1 MLVGCKYNIAL
12 FCGYILMMRLGLN
25 ILLLGGLLLT
35 TVQCAKRASP
45 TGGPRDSL
53 PPVLINAS
61 PKLNTVFFDKEEF
74 NLTFDEYVTL
84 KDISKQLIIS
94 PPLSSSQYKVYPVTG
109 ASKKVTLKL
118 LDSLLDNTT
127 YTFNFG
133 ESIIDFNE
141 SNPSSYLTYT
151 LSTGATIDS
160 LYIKGRVTDA
170 FERETER
177 YISLQLY
184 PVDSIYKD
192 SVIFTEKPLYV
203 TSTLD
208 TTIFRFQNL
217 RAGKYAIIALE
228 DKAGNYFFDQNIDKI
243 GFVDRL
249 IELPQDSLL
258 DFRLFQEKANFFWD
272 KPYFINEHH
281 IALAYYGEREDES
294 YKMVS
299 QVPESFE
306 SLVTQNRE
314 TDTLDYWFRGAEL
327 DSLQFEFNIKDSLQI
342 KTVYFKNP
350 TPDSLVVDKN
360 TSGSLRLLEK
370 FELKTNLPITEVNS
384 EQVKVTNIDTLP
396 VPASLKIQENYDRIT
411 VDFEVIP
418 NDRYEITLL
427 PNALVDFWGNTNDT
441 LVYRTS
447 TKKIEDYGNIFLR
460 VQHQSPHP
468 YIIELLKGNEV
479 FRRYDTPL
487 ERGNYSFKLLD
498 AAKYRVRLIE
508 DANQNKKWDT
518 GNYLEKIQPEQ
529 VIYYWKEIDVRAN
542 WDMNETFNTSQNYP
556 DLPESA
562 TASAVLEAPDSQV
575 QP

>member
-1 MLVGCKYNIAL
+1 
-12 FCGYILMMRLGLN
+12 MRLGLN
-25 ILLLGGLLLT
+25 ILLLGGILLT

-74 NLTFDEYVTL
+74 NLTFDEYVIL

-133 ESIIDFNE
+133 ESITDFNE

-160 LYIKGRVTDA
+160 LFIEGRVTYG

-243 GFVDRL
+243 GFIDRL
-249 IELPQDSLL
+249 IELPQDSIL
-258 DFRLFQEKANFFWD
+258 DFRMFQEKANFFWD

-281 IALAYYGEREDES
+281 IALAYYGEREEEP

-314 TDTLDYWFRGAEL
+314 TDTLDYWFKGAEL
-327 DSLQFEFNIKDSLQI
+327 DSLKFEFNIKDSLQI

-411 VDFEVIP
+411 VDFKIIP

-427 PNALVDFWGNTNDT
+427 PNALIDFWGNTNDT

-468 YIIELLKGNEV
+468 YIIELLKGDEV
-479 FRRYDTPL
+479 FRRYDTLL
-487 ERGNYSFKLLD
+487 EGGNYSFKLLD
-498 AAKYRVRLIE
+498 AAKYRIRLIE

-542 WDMNETFNTSQNYP
+542 WDMNEIFNTSQNYP

-562 TASAVLEAPDSQV
+562 TSSVVLEAPDSQV

>member
-1 MLVGCKYNIAL
+1 
-12 FCGYILMMRLGLN
+12 MMRLGLN

-258 DFRLFQEKANFFWD
+258 DFRLFQEKANFFG
-272 KPYFINEHH
+272 I
-281 IALAYYGEREDES
+281 
-294 YKMVS
+294 
-299 QVPESFE
+299 
-306 SLVTQNRE
+306 SLI
-314 TDTLDYWFRGAEL
+314 L
-327 DSLQFEFNIKDSLQI
+327 SM
-342 KTVYFKNP
+342 
-350 TPDSLVVDKN
+350 N
-360 TSGSLRLLEK
+360 T
-370 FELKTNLPITEVNS
+370 
-384 EQVKVTNIDTLP
+384 
-396 VPASLKIQENYDRIT
+396 
-411 VDFEVIP
+411 
-418 NDRYEITLL
+418 TLL
-427 PNALVDFWGNTNDT
+427 
-441 LVYRTS
+441 
-447 TKKIEDYGNIFLR
+447 
-460 VQHQSPHP
+460 
-468 YIIELLKGNEV
+468 
-479 FRRYDTPL
+479 
-487 ERGNYSFKLLD
+487 
-498 AAKYRVRLIE
+498 
-508 DANQNKKWDT
+508 
-518 GNYLEKIQPEQ
+518 
-529 VIYYWKEIDVRAN
+529 
-542 WDMNETFNTSQNYP
+542 
-556 DLPESA
+556 
-562 TASAVLEAPDSQV
+562 
-575 QP
+575 

>member
-1 MLVGCKYNIAL
+1 
-12 FCGYILMMRLGLN
+12 MRLGLN

-468 YIIELLKGNEV
+468 YIIELLKGDEV

-487 ERGNYSFKLLD
+487 EGGNYSFKLLD

-562 TASAVLEAPDSQV
+562 TASAVLEVPDSQV

>member
-1 MLVGCKYNIAL
+1 
-12 FCGYILMMRLGLN
+12 MRLGLN
-25 ILLLGGLLLT
+25 ILLLGGILLT

-53 PPVLINAS
+53 PPVMINAS

-74 NLTFDEYVTL
+74 NLTFDEYVIL

-133 ESIIDFNE
+133 ESITDFNE

-160 LYIKGRVTDA
+160 LFIEGRVTDG

-243 GFVDRL
+243 GFIDRL
-249 IELPQDSLL
+249 IELPQDSIL
-258 DFRLFQEKANFFWD
+258 DFRMFQEKANFFWD

-281 IALAYYGEREDES
+281 IALAYYGEREEEP

-314 TDTLDYWFRGAEL
+314 TDTLDYWFKGAEL
-327 DSLQFEFNIKDSLQI
+327 DSLKFEFNIKDSLQI

-411 VDFEVIP
+411 VDFKIIP

-427 PNALVDFWGNTNDT
+427 PNALIDFWGNTNDT

-468 YIIELLKGNEV
+468 YIIELLKGDEV
-479 FRRYDTPL
+479 FRRYDTLL
-487 ERGNYSFKLLD
+487 EGGNYSFKLLD
-498 AAKYRVRLIE
+498 AAKYRIRLIE

-542 WDMNETFNTSQNYP
+542 WDMNEIFNTSQNYP

-562 TASAVLEAPDSQV
+562 TSSVVLEAPDSQV

>member
-1 MLVGCKYNIAL
+1 
-12 FCGYILMMRLGLN
+12 MRLGLN
-25 ILLLGGLLLT
+25 ILLLGGILLT

-74 NLTFDEYVTL
+74 NLTFDEYVIL

-133 ESIIDFNE
+133 ESITDFNE

-160 LYIKGRVTDA
+160 LFIEGRVTDG

-243 GFVDRL
+243 GFIDRL
-249 IELPQDSLL
+249 IELPQDSIL
-258 DFRLFQEKANFFWD
+258 DFRMFQEKANFFWD

-281 IALAYYGEREDES
+281 IALAYFGEREEEP

-314 TDTLDYWFRGAEL
+314 TDTLDYWFKGAEL
-327 DSLQFEFNIKDSLQI
+327 DSLKFEFNIKDSLQI

-411 VDFEVIP
+411 VDFKIIP

-427 PNALVDFWGNTNDT
+427 PNALIDFWGNTNDT

-468 YIIELLKGNEV
+468 YIIELLKGDEV
-479 FRRYDTPL
+479 FRRYDTLL
-487 ERGNYSFKLLD
+487 EGGNYSFKLLD
-498 AAKYRVRLIE
+498 AAKYRIRLIE

-542 WDMNETFNTSQNYP
+542 WDMNEIFNTSQNYP

-562 TASAVLEAPDSQV
+562 TSSVVLEAPDSQV

>member
-1 MLVGCKYNIAL
+1 
-12 FCGYILMMRLGLN
+12 MRLGLN

-118 LDSLLDNTT
+118 LDSLMDNTT

-249 IELPQDSLL
+249 IELPQDSIL

-468 YIIELLKGNEV
+468 YIIELLKGDEV

-487 ERGNYSFKLLD
+487 EGGNYSFKLLD

-562 TASAVLEAPDSQV
+562 TASAVLEV
-575 QP
+575 QDNPAQP

>member
-1 MLVGCKYNIAL
+1 
-12 FCGYILMMRLGLN
+12 MMRLGLN

-249 IELPQDSLL
+249 IELPQDSIL
-258 DFRLFQEKANFFWD
+258 DFRLFQEKTNFFWD

-314 TDTLDYWFRGAEL
+314 TDTLDYWFRGAKL

-396 VPASLKIQENYDRIT
+396 VPASLKIQENYDRIS

-468 YIIELLKGNEV
+468 YIIELLKGDEV

-487 ERGNYSFKLLD
+487 EGGNYSFKFLD